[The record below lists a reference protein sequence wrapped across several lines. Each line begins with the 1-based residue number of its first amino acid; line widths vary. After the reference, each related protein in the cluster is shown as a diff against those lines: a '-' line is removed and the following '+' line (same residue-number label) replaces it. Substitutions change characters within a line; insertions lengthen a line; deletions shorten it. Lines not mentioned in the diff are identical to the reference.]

1 MFLIRRLISI
11 ILIFSIFVVSS
22 FCVLSFSANAENELK
37 GRITGSDVRVRTG
50 PSTTNTTIIEKLSYT
65 VVTVL
70 EKVNSNNE
78 IWYKVTYHNGTEQIT
93 GYVSGQYVEIITYN
107 PDADFETKLK
117 AFPESY
123 RDALRE
129 LHAIYPNWEFIPD
142 AVALTFK
149 NAVALQSV
157 DMRKQVQFNSSTQ
170 SVSWRSMG
178 PGSYDWDDGKWI
190 TTNGGWT
197 GASRE
202 VIAYY
207 MDPRNFLNATE
218 IYQFLQQGYD
228 SSVQTEAG
236 VKQII
241 KGTFMENNYNDPDD
255 TTYGG
260 SYVKVLME
268 AARQSGVSP
277 YILASKIRQEIGV
290 AGTSQLVSGTTSYG
304 KYYNFFNI
312 GASGSTSAEVV
323 ANGLSRA
330 KSEGWTTRSKSI
342 IGGAK
347 FLSNNYISSGQDTYF
362 YQNFN
367 VHQPDRL
374 WHQYAQ
380 AVHDARSK
388 GVSLAKSYGEQT
400 DFALSFRIP
409 VYSEM
414 PDSVSPKPA
423 SNSNKNN
430 YYFDSMSISGL
441 TPSFS
446 KFTYE
451 YDLHMTGDNTIYL
464 KPVSGASYVGQAS
477 YNIKKGNN
485 TIVLKAK
492 AETGYTNDYVIRVS
506 STVDCKLNI
515 STTSQPANTVKRGDT
530 NGDGKITLS
539 DLANIRLHLL
549 GLFTI
554 SGNNVQGA
562 DTNGDGKI
570 TLSDLANI
578 RLHLLGLYTIS

>member
-1 MFLIRRLISI
+1 MQFFKKLLSVILVLSLILISAFSSFT
-11 ILIFSIFVVSS
+11 FSI
-22 FCVLSFSANAENELK
+22 NASEETK
-37 GRITGSDVRVRTG
+37 ARITGSDVRVRTG
-50 PSTTNTTIIEKLSYT
+50 PSTENTSIIEKISYT

-70 EKVNSNNE
+70 EKLGSGDDV
-78 IWYKVTYHNGTEQIT
+78 WYKITYHNGTEQIT
-93 GYVSGQYVEIITYN
+93 GYVFGEYVEIITYN

-117 AFPESY
+117 SFPESY

-129 LHAIYPNWEFIPD
+129 LHAIYPNWEFVPD
-142 AVALTFK
+142 PVALTFE

-157 DMRKQVQFNSSTQ
+157 DMRKQVQFNSSVQ
-170 SVSWRSMG
+170 GVSWRSMG
-178 PGSYDWDDGKWI
+178 PGSYDWNTGQWI

-207 MDPRNFLNATE
+207 MDPRNFLNSSE
-218 IYQFLQQGYD
+218 IYQFLQQSYD
-228 SSVQTEAG
+228 ESIQTEEG
-236 VKQII
+236 VKSII
-241 KGTFMENNYNDPDD
+241 KGTFMENNYSDPDD
-255 TTYGG
+255 TAFGG
-260 SYVKVLME
+260 SYSKVLME
-268 AARQSGVSP
+268 AAKQSGVSP

-290 AGTSQLVSGTTSYG
+290 QGTSQLISGTTSYG
-304 KYYNFFNI
+304 KYFNFFNI
-312 GASGSTSAEVV
+312 GASGSDNNAVI
-323 ANGLSRA
+323 ANGLTRA
-330 KSEGWTTRSKSI
+330 KSEGWNTRSKSI

-362 YQNFN
+362 YQDFN
-367 VHQPDRL
+367 VHQPNRL

-388 GVSLAKSYGEQT
+388 GVSLAKSYAEQK

-423 SNSNKNN
+423 SNNKKNN
-430 YYFDSMSISGL
+430 YYFNTMVVDGL

-446 KFTYE
+446 RFTYD
-451 YDLHMTGDNTIYL
+451 YDLYMTGDKTVYL
-464 KPVSGASYVGQAS
+464 TAVQGASYVGNAS
-477 YNIKKGNN
+477 YNIKKGAN
-485 TIVLKAK
+485 TVVLKVK
-492 AETGYTNDYVIRVS
+492 AETGYTNDYVIHVT

-515 STTSQPANTVKRGDT
+515 NTGSAPVVTVKRGDT

-539 DLANIRLHLL
+539 DLANVRLHLL

-562 DTNGDGKI
+562 DTNKDGKI